1 MYKLSVNCASGVEN
15 ILKRELT
22 ALGFGE
28 QKAVNGSFVFDG
40 DAQAVATCNMFLHT
54 AEHVYLQLGQFVA
67 KDFDALFDG
76 VFAIDWAS
84 YMTADAKIIVNAKS
98 VKSTLFALSALQSV
112 SKKAILKICKQS
124 YS

>member
-40 DAQAVATCNMFLHT
+40 VSI
-54 AEHVYLQLGQFVA
+54 
-67 KDFDALFDG
+67 
-76 VFAIDWAS
+76 VFIMGNGSRDNT
-84 YMTADAKIIVNAKS
+84 YH
-98 VKSTLFALSALQSV
+98 
-112 SKKAILKICKQS
+112 ICKLTGRIPFVKPVIP
-124 YS
+124 